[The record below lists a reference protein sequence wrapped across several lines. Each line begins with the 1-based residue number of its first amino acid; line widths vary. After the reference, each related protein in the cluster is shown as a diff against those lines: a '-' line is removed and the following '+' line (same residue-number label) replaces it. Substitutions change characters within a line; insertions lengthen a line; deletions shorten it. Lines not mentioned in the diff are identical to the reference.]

1 MQKTDFRTSKTV
13 KQRLFSGFEYPS
25 KPNTLCLKLNLLKM
39 KTLKYLSVLF
49 IAILSFSCSSDDE
62 TNSVITDETSNLMK
76 IQELS
81 NDLHTVEIYSENG
94 TLQQGYNAISLRIK
108 DKNTNSFI
116 TDASVSWNLVMY
128 MTGMQHSCP
137 KSEVIKTTG
146 KQTLYNGYIVFQM
159 ASHGSEYWELT
170 INYTVNEN
178 NYTVSETIQV
188 HPSDKQ
194 RVTTFTGTDNVRY
207 VLALVEPSTPSVT
220 QNNMVAGLFK
230 MENMMNFS
238 VVNNYTIKIDPRMPS
253 MGNHGSPNNVGLTQK
268 ADGFYHGKLSLT
280 MTGYWKINLQLL
292 NQENELLKGEEVTSE
307 NESSSLYLE
316 VEF

>member
-1 MQKTDFRTSKTV
+1 
-13 KQRLFSGFEYPS
+13 
-25 KPNTLCLKLNLLKM
+25 M
-39 KTLKYLSVLF
+39 KTLKYISVLF
-49 IAILSFSCSSDDE
+49 IAILTFSCSSDDE
-62 TNSVITDETSNLMK
+62 IPPVITDETSNLVK

-81 NDLHTVEIYSENG
+81 NDLHTVEIYSEKG

-108 DKNTNSFI
+108 DKNTNSFV
-116 TDASVSWNLVMY
+116 TDASVNWHPIMY
-128 MTGMQHSCP
+128 MTGMQHTCP

-188 HPSDKQ
+188 LPSDKQ
-194 RVTTFTGTDNVRY
+194 RVTTFTGTDDARY
-207 VLALVEPSTPSVT
+207 VLALIEPSNPAVAI
-220 QNNMVAGLFK
+220 NDMVAGLYK
-230 MENMMNFS
+230 MENRMDFS
-238 VVNNYTIKIDPRMPS
+238 VVDDYTIKIDPRMPS
-253 MGNHGSPNNVGLTQK
+253 MGNHGSPNNVDLTQK

-292 NQENELLKGEEVTSE
+292 NQEKELLKGEEVTSE

>member
-1 MQKTDFRTSKTV
+1 
-13 KQRLFSGFEYPS
+13 
-25 KPNTLCLKLNLLKM
+25 
-39 KTLKYLSVLF
+39 
-49 IAILSFSCSSDDE
+49 
-62 TNSVITDETSNLMK
+62 
-76 IQELS
+76 
-81 NDLHTVEIYSENG
+81 LHTVEIYSENG

-220 QNNMVAGLFK
+220 QDRKSTRLNSSHV
-230 MENMMNFS
+230 
-238 VVNNYTIKIDPRMPS
+238 KIS
-253 MGNHGSPNNVGLTQK
+253 
-268 ADGFYHGKLSLT
+268 Y
-280 MTGYWKINLQLL
+280 
-292 NQENELLKGEEVTSE
+292 
-307 NESSSLYLE
+307 
-316 VEF
+316 